1 MEVDD
6 PRRATALDLRVKLLD
21 PSRPTMDEP
30 NTPKTALPKA
40 FPDEPEPTGVTV
52 IDDIRIARAF
62 GPYRILRI
70 LATGSVGVVYEAE
83 DPALDKLV
91 AVKFLPEVVRRAP
104 DAHEGLFADA
114 RAASALGH
122 PSIARVYDV
131 GRDGGACWFGMDL
144 LQPRSAA
151 GYLRDK
157 GHLSW
162 IEATQIAADCAA
174 ALEAA
179 HGADILH
186 RDVKPANIL
195 CSEEGV
201 VQLVDF
207 GLAREFP
214 RRGASDPA
222 GSPYASPEQLAAEPL
237 DALSDVYALGATYY
251 ALLTGDPPPR
261 ADAPPDPRDRV
272 PEVPEACARI
282 LARAMAKEPAER
294 HRGARELRVDLEA
307 ALRPAA
313 GIATARHFAVP
324 VASSQTRDVPSKPPS
339 SRVKIASRPNEA
351 PAEPSKEPPSAPA
364 KTRSAPSDPSKLA
377 APSPPVVAPAANP
390 WKIVSLLLLV
400 ALAGLL
406 VARLLGRG

>member
-1 MEVDD
+1 
-6 PRRATALDLRVKLLD
+6 
-21 PSRPTMDEP
+21 MDEP
-30 NTPKTALPKA
+30 STPKTALPKA

-52 IDDIRIARAF
+52 IDDIRITKIF
-62 GPYRILRI
+62 GPYRILRL

-91 AVKFLPEVVRRAP
+91 AVKFLPEIVRRAP
-104 DAHEGLFADA
+104 DVGEGIFADA

-157 GHLSW
+157 GRLSW
-162 IEATQIAADCAA
+162 IEATQIVADCAG

-186 RDVKPANIL
+186 RDIKPANIL

-201 VQLVDF
+201 GQLVDF

-214 RRGASDPA
+214 RRGATDRA

-251 ALLTGDPPPR
+251 ALLTGDPPPL
-261 ADAPPDPRDRV
+261 ADAPPDPRERV

-282 LARAMAKEPAER
+282 VARAMAKEPAER

-324 VASSQTRDVPSKPPS
+324 IVSRETLDAPSQPPS
-339 SRVKIASRPNEA
+339 SRVKIASRPNEMR
-351 PAEPSKEPPSAPA
+351 SEPPPPMPPSSPA
-364 KTRSAPSDPSKLA
+364 TTRSAASDPSDLA
-377 APSPPVVAPAANP
+377 APAPSPAVAPPAANP
-390 WKIVSLLLLV
+390 WKIVSLLLMV

>member
-1 MEVDD
+1 
-6 PRRATALDLRVKLLD
+6 
-21 PSRPTMDEP
+21 MDEP
-30 NTPKTALPKA
+30 NEPQTALPKA

-52 IDDIRIARAF
+52 IDDVRIARTF
-62 GPYRILRI
+62 GPYRILRH
-70 LATGSVGVVYEAE
+70 LAAGSVGVVYEAE

-91 AVKFLPEVVRRAP
+91 AVKFLPEVVRRAA
-104 DAHEGLFADA
+104 DANDGLFAEA
-114 RAASALGH
+114 RAASSLGH

-131 GRDGGACWFGMDL
+131 GRDNGACWFGMDL

-157 GHLSW
+157 GRLSW
-162 IEATQIAADCAA
+162 IEATQIAVDCAA

-214 RRGASDPA
+214 RRRSNDRASA
-222 GSPYASPEQLAAEPL
+222 PYARPEQLAAEPL
-237 DALSDVYALGATYY
+237 DALSDVYSLGATYY
-251 ALLTGDPPPR
+251 ALLTGDPPPS

-282 LARAMAKEPAER
+282 LLRAMAKEPAER
-294 HRGARELRVDLEA
+294 YRGARELRADLEA

-324 VASSQTRDVPSKPPS
+324 IAASQPRATSNPTSAVRVA
-339 SRVKIASRPNEA
+339 IASRSNEIRS
-351 PAEPSKEPPSAPA
+351 EPPPPEPPSAPS
-364 KTRSAPSDPSKLA
+364 TRRSAPSDPSKLA
-377 APSPPVVAPAANP
+377 ARAPSPDVAAPAANP
-390 WKIVSLLLLV
+390 WKIVSLLLMI
-400 ALAGLL
+400 ALAGL
-406 VARLLGRG
+406 VIARLVGRG

>member
-1 MEVDD
+1 
-6 PRRATALDLRVKLLD
+6 
-21 PSRPTMDEP
+21 MDEP
-30 NTPKTALPKA
+30 STPKTALPKA

-52 IDDIRIARAF
+52 IDDIRITKIF
-62 GPYRILRI
+62 GPYRILRL

-91 AVKFLPEVVRRAP
+91 AVKFLPEIVRRAP
-104 DAHEGLFADA
+104 DVGEGIFADA

-157 GHLSW
+157 GRLSW
-162 IEATQIAADCAA
+162 IEATQIVADCAG

-186 RDVKPANIL
+186 RDVKPANVL
-195 CSEEGV
+195 CSDEGV

-207 GLAREFP
+207 GLARECP
-214 RRGASDPA
+214 RRGATDRA
-222 GSPYASPEQLAAEPL
+222 ASPYASPEQLAAEPL
-237 DALSDVYALGATYY
+237 DSLSDIYALGATYH

-261 ADAPPDPRDRV
+261 ADPPPDPRDLV
-272 PEVPEACARI
+272 PEVPEACERI
-282 LARAMAKEPAER
+282 VARAMANEPAER
-294 HRGARELRVDLEA
+294 YRSARELRIDLEA

-313 GIATARHFAVP
+313 GIATARHFAVAISAG
-324 VASSQTRDVPSKPPS
+324 ASDAGL
-339 SRVKIASRPNEA
+339 ASRPTPPPRVMLASRSNEIRS
-351 PAEPSKEPPSAPA
+351 EPPPTPPSAPTT
-364 KTRSAPSDPSKLA
+364 TRSAPSDPTRLA
-377 APSPPVVAPAANP
+377 SRASTPDLATAPATTANP
-390 WKIVSLLLLV
+390 WKIVSLLLTV
-400 ALAGLL
+400 ALAGVLL
-406 VARLLGRG
+406 ARLLGRG

>member
-1 MEVDD
+1 ME
-6 PRRATALDLRVKLLD
+6 
-21 PSRPTMDEP
+21 EP
-30 NTPKTALPKA
+30 NTPQAALPKA

-52 IDDIRIARAF
+52 IDDVRIARTF
-62 GPYRILRI
+62 GPYRILRHI
-70 LATGSVGVVYEAE
+70 AAGSVGVVYEAE
-83 DPALDKLV
+83 DPALDKQV
-91 AVKFLPEVVRRAP
+91 AVKFLPEVVRRVP
-104 DAHEGLFADA
+104 EGNEGLFADA

-122 PSIARVYDV
+122 PGIARIYDV
-131 GRDGGACWFGMDL
+131 GRDGGACFFGMDL

-157 GHLSW
+157 GRLSW
-162 IEATQIAADCAA
+162 TEATQVAADVSA

-195 CSEEGV
+195 CSDEGV

-214 RRGASDPA
+214 RRGATDRVA
-222 GSPYASPEQLAAEPL
+222 SPYASPEQLAAEPL
-237 DALSDVYALGATYY
+237 DSLSDIYALGATYH

-261 ADAPPDPRDRV
+261 ADAPPDPRDLV

-282 LARAMAKEPAER
+282 VARAMAREPAER
-294 HRGARELRVDLEA
+294 YRSARELRVDLEA

-313 GIATARHFAVP
+313 GIATARHFAVALGAGASDP
-324 VASSQTRDVPSKPPS
+324 VLASRPPPPP
-339 SRVKIASRPNEA
+339 RVMIASRSNELRS
-351 PAEPSKEPPSAPA
+351 EPPPTPPSAPTT
-364 KTRSAPSDPSKLA
+364 TRSAPSDPTKLA
-377 APSPPVVAPAANP
+377 SRASTPDLATVPAATANP
-390 WKIVSLLLLV
+390 WKIVSLLLTV

-406 VARLLGRG
+406 LARLLGRG

>member
-1 MEVDD
+1 
-6 PRRATALDLRVKLLD
+6 
-21 PSRPTMDEP
+21 MDEP
-30 NTPKTALPKA
+30 ITPQAALPKA

-52 IDDIRIARAF
+52 IDDVRIAKAF
-62 GPYRILRI
+62 GRYRILRHI
-70 LATGSVGVVYEAE
+70 AAGSVGVVYEAE

-91 AVKFLPEVVRRAP
+91 AVKFLPEVVRRVP
-104 DAHEGLFADA
+104 EESGGLFADA

-122 PSIARVYDV
+122 PGIARVYDV
-131 GRDGGACWFGMDL
+131 GRSGGACFFGMDL

-157 GHLSW
+157 GRLSW
-162 IEATQIAADCAA
+162 IEATQVAADVSA

-186 RDVKPANIL
+186 RDVKPANVL

-201 VQLVDF
+201 IQLVDF

-214 RRGASDPA
+214 RRGATDRA
-222 GSPYASPEQLAAEPL
+222 ASPYASPEQLAAEPL
-237 DALSDVYALGATYY
+237 DSLSDIYALGATYY

-261 ADAPPDPRDRV
+261 ADTPPDPRDLV

-282 LARAMAKEPAER
+282 VARAMAKEPAER
-294 HRGARELRVDLEA
+294 YRSARELRADLEA

-313 GIATARHFAVP
+313 GIATARHFAVAI
-324 VASSQTRDVPSKPPS
+324 ASSDPGL
-339 SRVKIASRPNEA
+339 ASRPA
-351 PAEPSKEPPSAPA
+351 PTPPSAPA
-364 KTRSAPSDPSKLA
+364 TTRSAPSDPIKLA
-377 APSPPVVAPAANP
+377 SRASSPELAAGPATAANP
-390 WKIVSLLLLV
+390 WKIVSLLLTV

-406 VARLLGRG
+406 LARLLGRG